1 MWPDPLAERLAR
13 SGVVAAVTVE
23 NPEDA
28 GPIARALL
36 AGGVGA
42 IELTFRTAR
51 AAEAIRRIRAEVP
64 EILAGAGTLL
74 SRAHVEAAMAAG
86 AGFGVAPG
94 CNPTTI
100 AAAREC
106 GLPFAPGVM
115 TPTDMEIALEH
126 GCRVL
131 KYFPAS
137 HLAGPTALE
146 TMAAPFAHLGVRFI
160 PLGGITLASLPP
172 WLASPSVLCVGGSWL
187 APREVV
193 QRQDWATLRR
203 NAELAAQLVRARPLA
218 DRASELGE
226 RVHPGGYCPQIRARS
241 PSTDRA

>member
-1 MWPDPLAERLAR
+1 MTMKSMWPDPLAERLAR
-13 SGVVAAVTVE
+13 SGVVAVVTVE

-28 GPIARALL
+28 APIARALL

-64 EILAGAGTLL
+64 EILVGAGTLL
-74 SRAHVEAAMAAG
+74 NRPHVEAAIEVG
-86 AGFGVAPG
+86 AEFGVAPG
-94 CNPTTI
+94 CNPSTI

-137 HLAGPTALE
+137 NLAGPSALE
-146 TMAAPFAHLGVRFI
+146 SMAAPFAHLGLRFI
-160 PLGGITLASLPP
+160 PLGGINLASLPQ

-187 APREVV
+187 APREVI
-193 QRQDWATLRR
+193 QRQGWAALQRDAQQA
-203 NAELAAQLVRARPLA
+203 AEVVRARK
-218 DRASELGE
+218 
-226 RVHPGGYCPQIRARS
+226 
-241 PSTDRA
+241 